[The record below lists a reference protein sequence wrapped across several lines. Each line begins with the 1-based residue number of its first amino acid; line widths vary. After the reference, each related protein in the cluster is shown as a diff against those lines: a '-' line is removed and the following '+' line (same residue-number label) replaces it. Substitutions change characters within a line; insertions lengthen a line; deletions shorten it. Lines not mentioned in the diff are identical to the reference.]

1 MTSENRKYDLISLGE
16 IMLRFDPGD
25 SRVRTARSFNVWEG
39 GGEYNVAR
47 ALSSCFGLNTAVI
60 TAFAD
65 NDIGRLAENL
75 IKTGGVDTSLIKWM
89 PYDGIGNSV
98 RNGLNFVERGF
109 GLRGSKGT
117 SDRGHTAIS
126 KLKPDDIDFD
136 YIFGTLGTRYFH
148 TGGIYAALSDIAPE
162 TALAAVRAAK
172 KYSTAVSFDMN
183 YRPSLW
189 AALRDT
195 EKEIEYLRQIAECV
209 DILFAGDID
218 LIKRLGVEKPDCDT
232 GTDEFITR
240 LCDNTVKKYPNIKY
254 IAMTKRN
261 VVSASKND
269 WTAVLYHD
277 GKIIHG
283 RKFEGVD
290 VLDRIGSGDAFASG
304 IIYGLMKYNDLQ
316 KTLDCGIIHGA
327 LAMTTPGDVSM
338 ATLGDIESLLGGGNS
353 AVIR

>member
-1 MTSENRKYDLISLGE
+1 MTKYDLISLGE

-75 IKTGGVDTSLIKWM
+75 IRTGGVDTSLIKWM
-89 PYDGIGNSV
+89 PYDGIGSSV
-98 RNGLNFVERGF
+98 RNGLNFVERGY

-117 SDRGHTAIS
+117 SDRGNTAIS
-126 KLKPDDIDFD
+126 KLKPADIDFD

-162 TALAAVRAAK
+162 TALAAVSAAK
-172 KYSTAVSFDMN
+172 KYNTTVSFDMN

-189 AALRDT
+189 AALEDT
-195 EKEIEYLRQIAECV
+195 DKEIEYLRRIAGSV

-218 LIKRLGVEKPDCDT
+218 LTVRLGVEKPNCDA

-240 LCDNTVKKYPNIKY
+240 LCDNTIKKYPNIKY
-254 IAMTKRN
+254 IAMTKRR
-261 VVSASKND
+261 VISASKND
-269 WTAVLYHD
+269 WTAVLYHN

-283 RKFEGVD
+283 RKFENID

-304 IIYGLMKYNDLQ
+304 IIYGLMKYDNLQ

-338 ATLGDIESLLGGGNS
+338 ATLGDIESLLGGADS